1 MLELKSEWKSIIIDA
16 LKERAVESSIEIVD
30 IENRLLVQTPPN
42 AGKGDLSFPMFPFAK
57 DFKESPISLALGVA
71 KLISSSGNI
80 KVDGAYINIFIDRE
94 KLFTDVIH
102 KVLDQGSDYGKNET
116 LKDQKVMIE
125 FSSPNTNKPLH
136 LGHLRNDILGES
148 CARILKANGAEVKKV
163 NLINNR
169 GIHICKSMLAYME
182 FGNGTTPESTGLKG
196 DHFVGNYYVKY
207 NMWSKEDCSAEIK
220 AQELLQKWEAG
231 DPEVLKLWKRMNS
244 WTLEGVDQTYKNTGI
259 SFDSYYYEDQTYLSG
274 KEVVLEGLENGTF
287 YKDKDGSVRCDL
299 KEIDLDNK
307 VLLRSD
313 GTSVYVTQDLGTAI
327 KRRDD
332 FEFNRLIYV
341 VASEQDYHFK
351 ILFHLLKKMGYEWAD
366 MLHHLSYGMVVL
378 PDGKM
383 KSREGTVV
391 DADTLL
397 ESLEAIAIDEINSR
411 DRAGSIEDVKETAH
425 NIVLAALNYYLLHIS
440 TYKDIMFNP
449 KESLSFSGNTGP
461 YMQYTGARITTM
473 VDKFNTMDI
482 SGHRLKPELLTS
494 KEAWELIKIVAN
506 YPSVIEMASKDLNP
520 SVLTSYLYNLC
531 KTYSRFY
538 HENQILNN
546 ENRDLDFSRI
556 ELSKVVLQVLKNLFA
571 LLNIPYLEKM

>member
-1 MLELKSEWKSIIIDA
+1 MLELKSEWKSIIIEA
-16 LKERAVESSIEIVD
+16 LQERAIEQSIEIVD
-30 IENRLLVQTPPN
+30 IEKRLLIQTPPN
-42 AGKGDLSFPMFPFAK
+42 ASQGDLCFPMFPFAK
-57 DFKESPISLALGVA
+57 DFKESPISLAKGIA
-71 KLISSSGNI
+71 GLINGSGNI
-80 KVDGAYINIFIDRE
+80 KVEGAYINIFIDRE
-94 KLFTDVIH
+94 KLFADVINN
-102 KVLDQGSDYGKNET
+102 VLTLGSDYGKNET
-116 LKDQKVMIE
+116 LKGQKIMIE

-148 CARILKANGAEVKKV
+148 NARILKNNGAEVKKV

-207 NMWSKEDCSAEIK
+207 NEWSKTDSSAEVK
-220 AQELLQKWEAG
+220 AQKLLQQWEAG
-231 DPEVLKLWKRMNS
+231 DTEVLNLWKKMNN
-244 WTLEGVDQTYKNTGI
+244 WTLEGVNQTYKNTGI
-259 SFDSYYYEDQTYLSG
+259 SFDSYYYEDETYLAG
-274 KEVVLEGLENGTF
+274 KEIVLEGLENGTF
-287 YKDKDGSVRCDL
+287 YKDEDGSIRCDL
-299 KEIDLDNK
+299 KDIDLDNK

-397 ESLEAIAIDEINSR
+397 ESLETIAIDEINSR
-411 DRAGSIEDVKETAH
+411 DRLDDKVDIKETAH

-449 KESLSFSGNTGP
+449 KESLAFSGNTGP
-461 YMQYTGARITTM
+461 YMQYTGARITTLIN
-473 VDKFNTMDI
+473 KFSTMDTA
-482 SGHRLKPELLTS
+482 GYKLKPQLLTS
-494 KEAWELIKIVAN
+494 DEAWELIKIVAN
-506 YPSVIEMASKDLNP
+506 YPSVIELAAKDLNP
-520 SVLTSYLYNLC
+520 SVLTTYLYNLC

-546 ENRDLDFSRI
+546 EDKNLDFSRI
-556 ELSKVVLQVLKNLFA
+556 ELSKVVLQVLKNIFY

>member
-16 LKERAVESSIEIVD
+16 LKERAIEFSIKIVD
-30 IENRLLVQTPPN
+30 IENRLIIQTPPN
-42 AGKGDLSFPMFPFAK
+42 VAQGDLSFPMFPFAR
-57 DFKESPISLALGVA
+57 DFKESPISLAIGIG
-71 KLISSSGNI
+71 KLINSLGKI

-94 KLFTDVIH
+94 KLFTDVIQ
-102 KVLDQGSDYGKNET
+102 KVLIQGGDYGKNET
-116 LKDQKVMIE
+116 LKGQKVMIE

-136 LGHLRNDILGES
+136 LGHLRNDILSES
-148 CARILKANGAEVKKV
+148 CARILKINGAEVKKV

-169 GIHICKSMLAYME
+169 GIHICKSMLAYIE
-182 FGNGTTPESTGLKG
+182 FGNGTTPKSTGLKG

-207 NMWSKEDCSAEIK
+207 NDWSKKDSTAEVK
-220 AQELLQKWEAG
+220 AQNLLQKWEAG
-231 DPEVLKLWKRMNS
+231 DPEILKLWKKMNS

-259 SFDSYYYEDQTYLSG
+259 SFDSYYYEDETYLSG

-287 YKDKDGSVRCDL
+287 YKDNDGSIRCDL
-299 KEIDLDNK
+299 KEINLDNK

-351 ILFHLLKKMGYEWAD
+351 ILFHLLKKMGHEWAD
-366 MLHHLSYGMVVL
+366 MLHHLSYGMVIL

-411 DRAGSIEDVKETAH
+411 DRANGIEDVKETAH

-449 KESLSFSGNTGP
+449 KESLAFSGNTGP
-461 YMQYTGARITTM
+461 YMQYTGARITTLVNKFSTM
-473 VDKFNTMDI
+473 VI
-482 SGHRLKPELLTS
+482 SGCKFKPQLLTS
-494 KEAWELIKIVAN
+494 DEAWELIKIVAN
-506 YPSVIEMASKDLNP
+506 YPSVIESAAKDLNP

-546 ENRDLDFSRI
+546 NDKDLDFSRI
-556 ELSKVVLQVLKNLFA
+556 ELSKVVLQVLKNTFS

>member
-1 MLELKSEWKSIIIDA
+1 MLEYKNQWKQKVIRAINQRA
-16 LKERAVESSIEIVD
+16 KELSIEVMD
-30 IENRLLVQTPPN
+30 IENRLLIQTPPN
-42 AGKGDLSFPMFPFAK
+42 IDKGDLSFPMFPFAK
-57 DFKESPISLALGVA
+57 YFKMSPVVLAKEVVSLLDSQE
-71 KLISSSGNI
+71 KIEI
-80 KVDGAYINIFIDRE
+80 DGAYINIFIDRNE
-94 KLFTDVIH
+94 FFKEVIDT
-102 KVLDQGSDYGKNET
+102 VLSKRGEYGKNLT
-116 LKDQKVMIE
+116 LQNQKVMIE

-148 CARILKANGAEVKKV
+148 CSRILKSCGAEVKKV

-169 GIHICKSMLAYME
+169 GIHICKSMLAYLE
-182 FGNGTTPESTGLKG
+182 FGEGKTPESENMKG
-196 DHFVGNYYVKY
+196 DHFVGSYYVKF
-207 NMWSKEDCSAEIK
+207 NEWVKIDENAEIK

-231 DPEVLKLWKRMNS
+231 DPDVLDLWNRMNN
-244 WTLEGVDQTYKNTGI
+244 WTLQGLEETYKNTNI
-259 SFDSYYYEDQTYLSG
+259 SFDLYYYEHETYLSG
-274 KEVVLEGLENGTF
+274 KDRILEGLDRGLF
-287 YKDKDGSVRCDL
+287 YKNKDGSIRCDL
-299 KEIDLDNK
+299 KEINLDNK

-313 GTSVYVTQDLGTAI
+313 GTSVYLTQDLGTAI

-351 ILFHLLKKMGYEWAD
+351 ILFHILQKMGYEWAD

-397 ESLEAIAIDEINSR
+397 ESLNKLAINEIKSR
-411 DRAGSIEDVKETAH
+411 DKTNNLESMEEKAH
-425 NIVLAALNYYLLHIS
+425 HIVLAALNYYLLHIS

-461 YMQYTGARITTM
+461 YMQYTGARITTLIT
-473 VDKFNTMDI
+473 KYNQLYTEKNTYKAEVLVSDE
-482 SGHRLKPELLTS
+482 S
-494 KEAWELIKIVAN
+494 WELIKIVSEF
-506 YPSVIEMASKDLNP
+506 PSVVESAANELNP
-520 SVLTSYLYNLC
+520 SLVTSYLYKLC

-546 ENRDLDFSRI
+546 SDINLDHSRI
-556 ELSKVVLQVLKNLFA
+556 TLSKVVLQVIKNSLD
-571 LLNIPYLEKM
+571 LLNIPYIEKM